1 MINIPKSLL
10 EATHRIPRP
19 TERRRQQLP
28 LRWWKER
35 RRKSRV
41 DIGMEISDSGI
52 SIAFTTMNES
62 GQRILKTD
70 FVAFDH
76 PSQEWSLKTILDPL
90 QQLVDRYRLQGQSA
104 HVALGGDI
112 CVTRTFYGTHDE
124 VDANCKEL
132 CDRSSHF
139 LVLGRGPKV
148 HCKAE
153 RMLDAKHKRAW
164 VTLAQHELLEFV
176 TQAIEAS
183 GLRLGR
189 VEHTITTLC
198 RIAGS
203 SGMDANQPVLMV
215 LTGRGLADLIIS
227 YQGQLLLEYR
237 PSQKKGNDACR
248 LDMWS
253 DAINRHL
260 KCLQRFLGSQLPK
273 GHEQLSMVCIPGTKW
288 NPTGTTAAQLAAMGL
303 SPVNL
308 SVDQVCEGLVAERP
322 LPTNEMMAA
331 IWLSRQMSE
340 LEPEPKYSGDLS
352 TDFRPENRLTVR
364 SLTKVLW
371 PVAASIMLVVG
382 IGMDSLRQKASLSTL
397 EQQLDELQMV
407 RIEAGKLNERIASS
421 KEIMKVSESLRS
433 KLVAPVAEDIV
444 RALGRALPTGCWLK
458 QISLSSSKS
467 RIGIVGSCF
476 TNDAIFEYVETLK
489 NCGLLRDANVVA
501 TRSVRSGS
509 GPAFEFELEGFLSE
523 HLLSHASES
532 TAQHGTL

>member
-1 MINIPKSLL
+1 
-10 EATHRIPRP
+10 
-19 TERRRQQLP
+19 
-28 LRWWKER
+28 
-35 RRKSRV
+35 
-41 DIGMEISDSGI
+41 
-52 SIAFTTMNES
+52 
-62 GQRILKTD
+62 
-70 FVAFDH
+70 
-76 PSQEWSLKTILDPL
+76 
-90 QQLVDRYRLQGQSA
+90 
-104 HVALGGDI
+104 
-112 CVTRTFYGTHDE
+112 
-124 VDANCKEL
+124 
-132 CDRSSHF
+132 
-139 LVLGRGPKV
+139 
-148 HCKAE
+148 
-153 RMLDAKHKRAW
+153 
-164 VTLAQHELLEFV
+164 
-176 TQAIEAS
+176 
-183 GLRLGR
+183 
-189 VEHTITTLC
+189 
-198 RIAGS
+198 
-203 SGMDANQPVLMV
+203 
-215 LTGRGLADLIIS
+215 
-227 YQGQLLLEYR
+227 
-237 PSQKKGNDACR
+237 
-248 LDMWS
+248 
-253 DAINRHL
+253 
-260 KCLQRFLGSQLPK
+260 
-273 GHEQLSMVCIPGTKW
+273 MVCIPGTKW

-364 SLTKVLW
+364 SLAKVLW
-371 PVAASIMLVVG
+371 PIAASIMLVVG

-407 RIEAGKLNERIASS
+407 RIETGKLNERIASS
-421 KEIMKVSESLRS
+421 KEIMQVSESLRS

-523 HLLSHASES
+523 NLLSHVSES